1 MLLYSHLEGR
11 ESMSFLEKKDN
22 LIIIGFVVVFF
33 IGLSAWYG
41 GVSFVPSS
49 ASASAFD
56 IPFVNENQ
64 QQVNLNQFKGKP
76 LVVNFWATW
85 CPVCVKKMGTLN
97 RFAEKFQAN
106 GGQVLAISQDS
117 GGLSTVRS
125 YYTRNQYKN
134 LAIYLESSGQ
144 LSNTFGV
151 KGLPTTIF
159 IDAQGK
165 EVGRLEG
172 GVDWESSD
180 VAELIRQYFGLNLS

>member
-1 MLLYSHLEGR
+1 
-11 ESMSFLEKKDN
+11 MSFWKKRDN
-22 LIIIGFVVVFF
+22 LIIIGFVAAFF
-33 IGLSAWYG
+33 IGLGAWYG
-41 GVSFVPSS
+41 GAPFVPSS

-56 IPFVNENQ
+56 MPFVNKNQ

-106 GGQVLAISQDS
+106 GGEVLAISQDS
-117 GGLSTVRS
+117 GGLSTVQS
-125 YYTRNQYKN
+125 YYARNGYKN
-134 LAIYLESSGQ
+134 LPIYLEPSGQ
-144 LSNTFGV
+144 LSNAFGV
-151 KGLPTTIF
+151 QGLPTSIF

-172 GVDWESSD
+172 GVDWENP
-180 VAELIRQYFGLNLS
+180 AITELIQQYFGLNVS